1 MKKSTLMKM
10 ALAAVAMFVFVG
22 LNAQILTNYQNV
34 AEDIYQTQ
42 GKTFRVYVMP
52 DLVYSPG
59 YNAGTNSPLGA
70 AARWT
75 WTYPA
80 GLTTG
85 APATGTPANQ
95 NWVEFTN
102 PGVGG
107 PWVLSVVESTT
118 LGIGCADATPETRNI
133 FVIAAPTAT
142 ITSAAL
148 TQFCGNTAAQTV
160 AMSFTENV
168 PAAFAAYAFAVSE
181 VVETIDPSDAV
192 IASVSTNATFV
203 NFPTTG
209 KLKVPALVGAASPYT
224 YSFST
229 SALNLSAG
237 NRTRYTYTL
246 VRTPLVTG
254 GAAAGVVSAISE
266 KSDVIGGTILAHAF
280 SGTTTVS
287 YIVNPSPV
295 TGPIFHIPNNFA
307 Y

>member
-1 MKKSTLMKM
+1 MKL
-10 ALAAVAMFVFVG
+10 ALVAVAMFVFAG

-34 AEDIYQTQ
+34 SEDVYQTA
-42 GKTFRVYVMP
+42 GKTFRVYVLP

-59 YNAGTNSPLGA
+59 YNATTNSPLGA
-70 AARWT
+70 TALWT

-102 PGVGG
+102 PVAGG
-107 PWVLSVVESTT
+107 PFALTVAESTT
-118 LGIGCADATPETRNI
+118 VGIGCIDATPETRNI
-133 FVIAAPTAT
+133 YVIAAPTAT

-148 TQFCGNTAAQTV
+148 TQFCGVTAAQTV
-160 AMSFTENV
+160 AMSFTESV
-168 PAAFAAYAFAVSE
+168 PAAWAAYSFAVTE
-181 VVETIDPSDAV
+181 VVETIDPSDNL
-192 IASVSTNATFV
+192 IAAVSTNTTFV
-203 NFPTTG
+203 NFPTTA
-209 KLKVPALVGAASPYT
+209 KLKAPALLGAASPYT
-224 YSFST
+224 YSFNT
-229 SALNLSAG
+229 SALAISAG

-266 KSDVIGGTILAHAF
+266 KSDLIGGTILAHAF

-287 YIVNPSPV
+287 YIVNPAPA
-295 TGPIFHIPNNFA
+295 TGPIYHIPNNYA

>member
-1 MKKSTLMKM
+1 MKM

-34 AEDIYQTQ
+34 NEDIYQTE
-42 GKTFRVYVMP
+42 GKTFRVYVYP
-52 DLVYSPG
+52 DMVYSPS
-59 YNAGTNSPLGA
+59 YDAATNANLGA
-70 AARWT
+70 SARWT

-85 APATGTPANQ
+85 APASGVTPGVPQ

-102 PGVGG
+102 PQVGG
-107 PWVLSVVESTT
+107 PFLLEVVESTT
-118 LGIGCADATPETRNI
+118 LGIGCTDASAETRNI
-133 FVIAAPTAT
+133 YVIAAPTAT

-160 AMSFTENV
+160 SMSFTENV
-168 PAAFAAYAFAVSE
+168 PAALAAYAFAVTE

-192 IASVSTNATFV
+192 IATVSTNTTFV
-203 NFPTTG
+203 NFPTAG
-209 KLKVPALVGAASPYT
+209 KLKAPTLLGATSPYT
-224 YSFST
+224 YSFNT

-246 VRTPLVTG
+246 ARTPLVTG

-280 SGTTTVS
+280 TGTTTVS

-295 TGPIFHIPNNFA
+295 TGPIYHIPNTFA

>member
-1 MKKSTLMKM
+1 MKL
-10 ALAAVAMFVFVG
+10 ALVAVAMFVFAG

-34 AEDIYQTQ
+34 SEDVYQTA
-42 GKTFRVYVMP
+42 GKTFRVYVLP

-59 YNAGTNSPLGA
+59 YNAATNSPLGA
-70 AARWT
+70 TALWT

-102 PGVGG
+102 PAVGG
-107 PWVLSVVESTT
+107 PFALTVAESTT
-118 LGIGCADATPETRNI
+118 VGIGCIDATPETRNI
-133 FVIAAPTAT
+133 YVIAAPTAT

-148 TQFCGNTAAQTV
+148 TQFCGVTAAQTV

-168 PAAFAAYAFAVSE
+168 PAAWAAYSFAVTE
-181 VVETIDPSDAV
+181 VVETIDPSDNL
-192 IASVSTNATFV
+192 IAAVSTNTTFV
-203 NFPTTG
+203 NFPTTA
-209 KLKVPALVGAASPYT
+209 KLKAPALLGAASPYT
-224 YSFST
+224 YSFNT
-229 SALNLSAG
+229 SALAISAG

-266 KSDVIGGTILAHAF
+266 KSDLIGGTILAHAF

-287 YIVNPSPV
+287 YIVNPAPA
-295 TGPIFHIPNNFA
+295 TGPIYHIPNNYA